1 MKSNFHHTLITLAIV
16 DIIFLAVIIVDTQRF
31 DLDLENQ
38 LFIMLFPYVWNP
50 LKNILMSFEAF
61 LMMSIST
68 ERCLAIRRPLKY
80 RKRSTLKSTY
90 FVFNGPDVDVARL
103 SEVVCLPLK
112 KKC

>member
-103 SEVVCLPLK
+103 S
-112 KKC
+112 